1 MGDVAALKLSG
12 QAASATEPSPPA
24 PPPASVPDPGLKRTV
39 DAALIRELVDAHYR
53 FIWRLLGRL
62 GVRDSDLDDTVQQVF
77 MVLTQR
83 TGLEIALGSERAFLF
98 GVALKVARTYKRS
111 VARRR
116 EASSPP
122 PELSDLSC
130 SPEALTEQHRARLL
144 LDEIL
149 ESMPFD
155 LRVPFVLFEI
165 DDVGTRAIAQLLDL
179 PSGTVAS
186 RLRRAREWFDR
197 RLEQL
202 QARQRS
208 ARGGQ

>member
-1 MGDVAALKLSG
+1 MGDALAWKLSG
-12 QAASATEPSPPA
+12 EARSAPEPA
-24 PPPASVPDPGLKRTV
+24 PPASVPDPGSKRRI
-39 DAALIRELVDAHYR
+39 DAAFIRELVDAHYR

-62 GVRDSDLDDTVQQVF
+62 GVRDADLDDTVQQVF

-83 TGLEIALGSERAFLF
+83 TELEIALGSERAFLF
-98 GVALKVARTYKRS
+98 GVALKVARTYKRTLS
-111 VARRR
+111 RRR
-116 EASSPP
+116 ESSAPP
-122 PELSDLSC
+122 PELIDLSL

-149 ESMPFD
+149 ESMPFE

-165 DDVGTRAIAQLLDL
+165 DDVATKAIAELLDL